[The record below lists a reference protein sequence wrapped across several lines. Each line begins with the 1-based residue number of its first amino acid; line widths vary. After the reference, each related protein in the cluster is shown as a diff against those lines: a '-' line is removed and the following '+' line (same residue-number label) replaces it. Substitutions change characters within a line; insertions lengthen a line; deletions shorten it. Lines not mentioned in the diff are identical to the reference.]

1 MGRKG
6 VSFSL
11 TAVQVTE
18 MVEYT
23 GGSSVDFDMV
33 ADEGSS
39 TEAPLF

>member
-18 MVEYT
+18 LVEYT
-23 GGSSVDFDMV
+23 GGSSVDFDV
-33 ADEGSS
+33 VGSKAP
-39 TEAPLF
+39 TEAPMF